1 MLLCWIFTESLAVDQ
16 NFGQIKNATSTLV
29 GVAFSYLESVDK
41 IDIRYRGE
49 RKTVIKKKPRTQ
61 FARRGSRLAR
71 PKGCRNDCV
80 VPERADSP
88 QDGAPPHVSSLKT
101 CHRHVF

>member
-1 MLLCWIFTESLAVDQ
+1 MLWRWKSNEKELNEWPDIMSGF
-16 NFGQIKNATSTLV
+16 F
-29 GVAFSYLESVDK
+29 LESVDK
-41 IDIRYRGE
+41 IDIRYRRE
-49 RKTVIKKKPRTQ
+49 RKTVIKKKPRTR

-80 VPERADSP
+80 VPERAGSP